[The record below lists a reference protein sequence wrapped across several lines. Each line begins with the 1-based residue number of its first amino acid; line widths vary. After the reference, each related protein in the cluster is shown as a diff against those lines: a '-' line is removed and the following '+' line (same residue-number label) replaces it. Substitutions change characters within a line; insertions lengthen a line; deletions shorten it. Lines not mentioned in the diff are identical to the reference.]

1 MNLARYVARRLLL
14 QVFVLLGVSALTFF
28 LMFVMPG
35 DPATLLAEYT
45 GAFDPAAIKEFK
57 ARWGFDRPL
66 HQQYVTYM
74 RNLLHGDFGIALA
87 TRRPILDDMMS
98 FFLATVELSAV
109 AFVMALVMGVA
120 GGIASAVYRNRPL
133 DHLVRLGSLFGVS
146 MPIFWLAIILLLV
159 FYYHLGW
166 VPSSRRIAMTM
177 AVPPHKTGL
186 YTIDTLL
193 AGDLNGFLSVLRHL
207 VLPAFVLAFSIVGL
221 VARVMRA
228 STLEVLGQD
237 YVRTAHAKGLRRS
250 AVLFR
255 HVVRNALIPTV
266 TVLGLAVGGLLSGA
280 VLTETVFAWPGLGRF
295 IVQSIFS
302 LDRAA
307 VVGAAL
313 LTATVYSIVNLAVD
327 VLVAL
332 LDPRIRYD

>member
-1 MNLARYVARRLLL
+1 
-14 QVFVLLGVSALTFF
+14 
-28 LMFVMPG
+28 
-35 DPATLLAEYT
+35 
-45 GAFDPAAIKEFK
+45 
-57 ARWGFDRPL
+57 
-66 HQQYVTYM
+66 
-74 RNLLHGDFGIALA
+74 
-87 TRRPILDDMMS
+87 
-98 FFLATVELSAV
+98 
-109 AFVMALVMGVA
+109 
-120 GGIASAVYRNRPL
+120 
-133 DHLVRLGSLFGVS
+133 
-146 MPIFWLAIILLLV
+146 
-159 FYYHLGW
+159 
-166 VPSSRRIAMTM
+166 MTM
-177 AVPPHKTGL
+177 AFPPHKTGL

>member
-1 MNLARYVARRLLL
+1 M
-14 QVFVLLGVSALTFF
+14 
-28 LMFVMPG
+28 
-35 DPATLLAEYT
+35 
-45 GAFDPAAIKEFK
+45 
-57 ARWGFDRPL
+57 
-66 HQQYVTYM
+66 
-74 RNLLHGDFGIALA
+74 
-87 TRRPILDDMMS
+87 
-98 FFLATVELSAV
+98 
-109 AFVMALVMGVA
+109 
-120 GGIASAVYRNRPL
+120 
-133 DHLVRLGSLFGVS
+133 
-146 MPIFWLAIILLLV
+146 
-159 FYYHLGW
+159 
-166 VPSSRRIAMTM
+166 
-177 AVPPHKTGL
+177 
-186 YTIDTLL
+186 
-193 AGDLNGFLSVLRHL
+193 LRHL

-228 STLEVLGQD
+228 STLEVLGED

-313 LTATVYSIVNLAVD
+313 LTATVYSSVNLAVD
-327 VLVAL
+327 VLGRAAGPEDQV
-332 LDPRIRYD
+332 